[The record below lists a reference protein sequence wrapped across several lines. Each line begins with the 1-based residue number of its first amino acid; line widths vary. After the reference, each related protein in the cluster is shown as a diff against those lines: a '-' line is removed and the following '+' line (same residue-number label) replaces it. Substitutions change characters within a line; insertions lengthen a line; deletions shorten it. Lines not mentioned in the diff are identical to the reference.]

1 MAMTNLHVLWLI
13 VIDVVKLE
21 VKSIFDVY
29 NRQSQHVNE
38 EHVTT
43 DRTCSTC
50 MELFYTR
57 IYKKYNPP
65 SRICVYVYQLYSVLM

>member
-1 MAMTNLHVLWLI
+1 MNVVNLKV
-13 VIDVVKLE
+13 E
-21 VKSIFDVY
+21 STFDVF

-50 MELFYTR
+50 TELFYTK
-57 IYKKYNPP
+57 IYKKYNLP
-65 SRICVYVYQLYSVLM
+65 SPVCVYVYQLYSVLM